1 MSCVM
6 KKGKTEITNKI
17 LTWPV
22 LNLYKYVNLSISR
35 VSYNIPNFYMT
46 GIVCVLRDS
55 TMSITSRGRL
65 VVEAIFT

>member
-1 MSCVM
+1 MCHE
-6 KKGKTEITNKI
+6 KRKKTEITNKI

-55 TMSITSRGRL
+55 AMSITSRGRL